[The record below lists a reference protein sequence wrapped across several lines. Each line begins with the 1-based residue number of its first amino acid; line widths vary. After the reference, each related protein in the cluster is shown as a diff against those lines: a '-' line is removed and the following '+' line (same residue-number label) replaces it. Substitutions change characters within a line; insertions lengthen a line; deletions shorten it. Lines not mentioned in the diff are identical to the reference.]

1 MLRPGDRAPALELED
16 LQGCAARAAA
26 RDRSRPTL
34 LVFFKVSCPT
44 CQFTLPYIER
54 LVSAASPDAPE
65 ILAISQDDAP
75 NTARFQERFGL
86 SMPMLLDPAPR
97 YAASNL
103 YRITHVPSFFLI
115 EPDGTISLSFD
126 GFEKGPLEKVAARC
140 GAPLLAEGERVP
152 SSRPG

>member
-1 MLRPGDRAPALELED
+1 MLGPGDRAPVFQLED
-16 LQGCAARAAA
+16 LNGAVRSASAE
-26 RDRSRPTL
+26 RSRPTL

-54 LVSAASPDAPE
+54 LSSGASPDAPE

-75 NTARFQERFGL
+75 NTRQFQERFGL
-86 SMPMLLDPAPR
+86 SVPTLLDPGPS
-97 YAASNL
+97 YAASSL

-126 GFEKGPLEKVAARC
+126 GFEKGPLEQVAARF
-140 GAPLLAEGERVP
+140 GAPLFAEGERVP
-152 SSRPG
+152 ASRPG